1 MIMSIFDIFFDSTKK
16 ISRAD
21 FEKALRK
28 IPELSDKERAYVSG
42 VFQDSLRDGLSK
54 DELKREISQLRHNFN
69 DPLDSFEVEKIKK
82 KLMTY
87 F

>member
-1 MIMSIFDIFFDSTKK
+1 MSIFDILFNTTKK
-16 ISRAD
+16 IYRNE
-21 FEKALRK
+21 FENALRK

-42 VFQDSLRDGLSK
+42 VFQDSLRNGLSK
-54 DELKREISQLRHNFN
+54 EELKKEISRLKHNSN
-69 DPLDSFEVEKIKK
+69 DPLDSFEVKKIRE

>member
-1 MIMSIFDIFFDSTKK
+1 MSIFGILFDSSKK
-16 ISRAD
+16 IYRRD
-21 FEKALRK
+21 FENALRK

-54 DELKREISQLRHNFN
+54 DELKKEISRLRHNSN